1 MKKSKSYQ
9 SFFKYTP
16 KYPLITSYKRFLDY
30 AQYNNIVLSQKS
42 KKNALLIYLN
52 SKKYIPNNIKYKNF
66 LKI

>member
-42 KKNALLIYLN
+42 KKMLY
-52 SKKYIPNNIKYKNF
+52 
-66 LKI
+66 